1 MDGDR
6 APPPP
11 LVRACVDDILASKS
25 FSRSGRLRAFLSY
38 VVDCELA
45 GKAQQLKG
53 YTIGIDVF
61 GRPEG
66 FDAGSDPIVRVQAG
80 KLRKLLDQYYEI
92 EGADAPLRIRIP
104 VGSYAPEY
112 EWGNADIQD
121 ATVGHTPSTTA
132 SPSDSFSASGML
144 PRPREERRAPTY
156 RCWKPA
162 PISSHLA
169 LLTLLPLLVLA
180 PVSYSELSAN
190 SIENA
195 RVYVENARAELDK
208 SAELPS
214 IRIERC
220 WPGTDACR
228 QLADAIER
236 AARYYRTV
244 RLVEGRAKGGE
255 TALAYR
261 IRIETTRDGG
271 EIYARLVHEQSN
283 VTVYADHFPA
293 GGLDDSASAYHA
305 FRFATRALSTNGR
318 LYSHARSSGLSR
330 SRVLCLQAGEAGRN
344 ECLGHH
350 QKVAATGAPQVLDT
364 VSGNALADRPD
375 H

>member
-6 APPPP
+6 ALPPP

-38 VVDCELA
+38 VVECELA
-45 GKAQQLKG
+45 GKAAQLKG
-53 YTIGIDVF
+53 YTIGVDVF

-92 EGADAPLRIRIP
+92 EGADAPLRIRVP

-112 EWGNADIQD
+112 EWRHTEVQD
-121 ATVGHTPSTTA
+121 ATAVHNPSTTA
-132 SPSDSFSASGML
+132 LPSGSFSVTGM
-144 PRPREERRAPTY
+144 PPKAREERRTPAY

-169 LLTLLPLLVLA
+169 LLTLLPLLVMA

-190 SIENA
+190 SIENV

-208 SAELPS
+208 STELPS

-236 AARYYRTV
+236 AARYYKTV
-244 RLVEGRAKGGE
+244 RLVERRAEGE
-255 TALAYR
+255 ETPLAYR

-283 VTVYADHFPA
+283 VTVYAGHFPA
-293 GGLDDSASAYHA
+293 GRLDDSASAYHA

-318 LYSHARSSGLSR
+318 LYSHARSSGLSS
-330 SRVLCLQAGEAGRN
+330 SRMLCLQAAEAGRN
-344 ECLGHH
+344 ACLREH
-350 QKVAATGAPQVLDT
+350 QKAAAGVRSQPGLVDED
-364 VSGNALADRPD
+364 VRADRAAR
-375 H
+375 

>member
-1 MDGDR
+1 MNSHR
-6 APPPP
+6 ALSPL
-11 LVRACVDDILASKS
+11 LVRASVGDILESKT

-38 VVDCELA
+38 VVECELA

-53 YTIGIDVF
+53 YTIGVDVF
-61 GRPEG
+61 ARPEG

-80 KLRKLLDQYYEI
+80 KLRKLLDQYYET
-92 EGADAPLRIRIP
+92 EGADVPLRIRIP
-104 VGSYAPEY
+104 VGSYAPVY
-112 EWGNADIQD
+112 EWRHADVQD
-121 ATVGHTPSTTA
+121 ATVGRNASTA
-132 SPSDSFSASGML
+132 ALPSDSPSAPVM
-144 PRPREERRAPTY
+144 PFRPREERRTLSY

-208 SAELPS
+208 GAELPS

-228 QLADAIER
+228 QLAEAIER
-236 AARYYRTV
+236 AARYYKTV
-244 RLVEGRAKGGE
+244 RLVEGRSEGKE
-255 TALAYR
+255 TPLAYR

-271 EIYARLVHEQSN
+271 EIYARLIHEQSN

-293 GGLDDSASAYHA
+293 GELDDSASAYHA
-305 FRFATRALSTNGR
+305 FRFATRALSANGR
-318 LYSHARSSGLSR
+318 LYIHAGSNGLS
-330 SRVLCLQAGEAGRN
+330 SSTMICLQAAESGRN
-344 ECLGHH
+344 ACLREH
-350 QKVAATGAPQVLDT
+350 QKVAAAGVPPVPDPA
-364 VSGNALADRPD
+364 SENAMADRPD
-375 H
+375 R